1 MMLTVSLVPNMRK
14 NTRKIKIGAVEV
26 GGGAPIA
33 IQSMNNTKTADVE
46 STLEQLRALAA
57 QGCDIGRLAVPDQ
70 EAAEALKRITP
81 ASPLPIVAD
90 IHFDYRLALAAIE
103 GGVNALRINPGN
115 IGSEA
120 KVVEVIAAAKD
131 RGIPVRIG
139 INGGS
144 LEKDLLAK
152 YGRTPEALVASALGQ
167 VAIFQRHGFE
177 DIKISVKSSSVTE
190 TVAAYRLLS
199 QKVDY
204 PLHIGVTEAGTLLK
218 GSIKSALG
226 IGLLL
231 SEGIGDTIR
240 VSLTGD
246 PINEVIVAKEILKDL
261 GLRKEGLEIISC
273 PTCGRTKVN
282 LEKMV
287 AEAEKELEG
296 LKLKRPL
303 TVAVMG
309 CEVNG
314 PGEAREAD
322 YGIACGKGQGLL
334 FKEGKILGKFSEAN
348 IVKELVAEIRRNEQ

>member
-26 GGGAPIA
+26 GGGASIA

-46 STLEQLRALAA
+46 RTLEQLRALAA

-70 EAAEALKRITP
+70 EAAEALKRIIP

-334 FKEGKILGKFSEAN
+334 FKEGKILGKFPEAN